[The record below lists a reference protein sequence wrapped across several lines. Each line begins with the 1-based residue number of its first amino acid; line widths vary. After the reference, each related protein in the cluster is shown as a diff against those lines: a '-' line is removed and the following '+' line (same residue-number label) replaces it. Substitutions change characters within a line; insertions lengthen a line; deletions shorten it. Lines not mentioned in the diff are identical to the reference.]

1 MNFLESKL
9 AQLVALGTLLATIAG
24 VGYAGA
30 GYVQRLEALES
41 QTAVSYEE
49 DINAIQA
56 ELLVINEKLQKLEL
70 IKVLEDNVTQN
81 NKDWALLKEQHMNSK
96 ESLEK
101 QIKNLEDKLEKD
113 KNPLAN

>member
-49 DINAIQA
+49 DITAIQA

-70 IKVLEDNVTQN
+70 IKVC
-81 NKDWALLKEQHMNSK
+81 
-96 ESLEK
+96 
-101 QIKNLEDKLEKD
+101 
-113 KNPLAN
+113 

>member
-9 AQLVALGTLLATIAG
+9 AQLVALGTLIATIAG

-30 GYVQRLEALES
+30 GYIQRIEALES

-49 DINAIQA
+49 DINSIQA
-56 ELLVINEKLQKLEL
+56 EILLINEKLNKLEL
-70 IKVLEDNVTQN
+70 INKLEESVNQN

-96 ESLEK
+96 ASLEK
-101 QIKNLEDKLEKD
+101 QIKDLESKLEKD
-113 KNPLAN
+113 KNPLAS

>member
-30 GYVQRLEALES
+30 GYVQRLETLES

-96 ESLEK
+96 ENLEK
-101 QIKNLEDKLEKD
+101 QIKNLESKLEKD

>member
-41 QTAVSYEE
+41 QSAVSYEE
-49 DINAIQA
+49 DINSLKA
-56 ELLVINEKLQKLEL
+56 EMLVINEKLGKLEL
-70 IKVLEDNVTQN
+70 LGKIEESVNQN
-81 NKDWALLKEQHMNSK
+81 NKDWAILKEQYMNSK
-96 ESLEK
+96 NDLEK
-101 QIKNLEDKLEKD
+101 QIENLEKKLEKD
-113 KNPLAN
+113 KNPLAS